1 MRERIEQGFGDEH
14 SLLFVGVS
22 ASVADVRMRSAI
34 SPVGEVLRFCD
45 RAAHDRDFQTRHL
58 FAGHILAME
67 IVSHIPFNSRIVRNI
82 MIPSSSVVIQIFTAT
97 MKPAFR

>member
-1 MRERIEQGFGDEH
+1 MYMRERIEQGFGDEH

-34 SPVGEVLRFCD
+34 SPIGEVALALRFCD

-58 FAGHILAME
+58 FAGHILAM
-67 IVSHIPFNSRIVRNI
+67 
-82 MIPSSSVVIQIFTAT
+82 
-97 MKPAFR
+97 